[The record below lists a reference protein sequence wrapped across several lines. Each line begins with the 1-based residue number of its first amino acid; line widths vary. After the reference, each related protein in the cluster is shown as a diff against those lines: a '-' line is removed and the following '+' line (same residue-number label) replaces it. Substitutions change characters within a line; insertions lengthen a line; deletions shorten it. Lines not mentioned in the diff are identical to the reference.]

1 MKSSKADSTK
11 SRKDISWECLICDA
25 KAQMERVKKTVTALH
40 RSIRFFEKQRK
51 SGARFPL

>member
-11 SRKDISWECLICDA
+11 SPKDISWDCLICDA